1 MKPLLTRTKIL
12 LPALLL
18 YLGLMLGYSWMS
30 PEVSAPNERTRL
42 YLALAMVERQ
52 EITIDQEIR
61 RHGKVF
67 DLSKKDG
74 HYYTDKAP
82 GSSFFAAPAVWLYK
96 MSRPENEKLSIEA
109 LNDLVRRWVMIP
121 MTLLGLLALFG
132 AMKRLDLPSRLGAQ
146 MLAALAIG
154 TPLFHYGAAF
164 YGHALVLTFASLSAY
179 FMLRTK
185 RANSTEKP
193 NSSNKLETTRR
204 DLTNFAAASFSA
216 AMCFFI
222 EYQGAIF
229 CVAFAIAF
237 LSRRERL
244 AIKPILAAAAG
255 AALPVGATLL
265 YNRLAFGG
273 FLTTSY
279 QYLAHASSVEAH
291 EKGLFGIMLPTA
303 ESLHGLFLSPARSLL
318 FTAPL
323 GLIGFA
329 GLLWL
334 WKRSRTTAIYGGV
347 AMLLVTLVTLG
358 FHVPFWGFGQRL
370 MVPVLG
376 FSTLAAATLLCE
388 LEQKRPLISFALK
401 GWLALAMLYN
411 VLVTTAFPEFPAEI
425 TNPLKSVALH
435 MIEQDSVS
443 TNLGGLY
450 LQSRAATGLYPL
462 YAMTAVAIAYLLVP
476 LKRLDVKKLVL
487 GVTLALTVASFLG
500 FMLWR
505 VPEERHPK
513 RLEKW
518 QSWAMNL
525 RWHPV
530 KK

>member
-1 MKPLLTRTKIL
+1 MKPLLLRTKL
-12 LPALLL
+12 LIPALLL

-52 EITIDQEIR
+52 ELTIDQEIR

-82 GSSFFAAPAVWLYK
+82 GSSFLAVPAVWIYK
-96 MSRPENEKLSIEA
+96 MSRPKKEKLSIEA

-164 YGHALVLTFASLSAY
+164 YGHALVLSFASLSAY

-185 RANSTEKP
+185 QPNATEKP
-193 NSSNKLETTRR
+193 NKNNTIELTTK
-204 DLTNFAAASFSA
+204 DLVSFAAASFSA

-229 CVAFAIAF
+229 CVAFALAF

-255 AALPVGATLL
+255 ALLPVGATLL
-265 YNRLAFGG
+265 YNKLAFGG

-329 GLLWL
+329 GLFWL

-370 MVPVLG
+370 MVPILG
-376 FSTLAAATLLCE
+376 FSTLAAASLMFE

-401 GWLALAMLYN
+401 GWIAFAMLYN
-411 VLVTTAFPEFPAEI
+411 VLVSTAFPEFPAEI
-425 TNPLKSVALH
+425 TNPLQSVALP
-435 MIEQDSVS
+435 IIAQDSVS

-462 YAMTAVAIAYLLVP
+462 YLMTALAIAYLLAP
-476 LKRLDVKKLVL
+476 LKRLEPKRLFAGIAIALTLASLL
-487 GVTLALTVASFLG
+487 GVMV
-500 FMLWR
+500 WR
-505 VPEERHPK
+505 TPEERHPVK
-513 RLEKW
+513 LEKW
-518 QSWAMNL
+518 QNWAMNL

-530 KK
+530 MK